1 LGQSVR
7 ALERSLDI
15 LLCFT
20 ARTPELSMTDIAE
33 RVGLHKSTTHRL
45 LATLERRR
53 FVERRAGTGLYRL
66 GLQVARLVHVTLDHD
81 ELFHLAVPY
90 LRRLSEE
97 SAENVH
103 LAVLDGTSVVYVHV
117 VEGQRRVKLA
127 ATQGQSLPA
136 HATASGKAILAFLP
150 EAELRGILGHG
161 MPRCTPHTIHSVE
174 AFFED
179 ARRARD
185 RGYAV
190 SEQEFENDITA
201 LAAPVLDADSRP
213 LASVSIAG
221 PAYRMTEQR
230 IRKLAPRLLSAVHE
244 LSLELQK
251 TAPARA
257 ALSRRPTSAA
267 RHPAQVR

>member
-1 LGQSVR
+1 
-7 ALERSLDI
+7 
-15 LLCFT
+15 
-20 ARTPELSMTDIAE
+20 MTDIAE

-53 FVERRAGTGLYRL
+53 FVERRPGTGLYRL

-97 SAENVH
+97 SEENVH
-103 LAVLDGTSVVYVHV
+103 FAVLDGTSVVYVHV

-150 EAELRGILGHG
+150 EAELRAVLGHG
-161 MPRCTPHTIHSVE
+161 MPRYTPRTIQSVE
-174 AFFED
+174 AFIED

-190 SEQEFENDITA
+190 SERELDNDITA

-267 RHPAQVR
+267 GRPAQAR